1 MAKGRSASYLLTLI
15 FLIGAVLLLQ
25 RAQQNKPAAV
35 QVQELTRAAEAGS
48 SVAEDHFSPGEDLE
62 RIDVARL
69 EEAKSSVD
77 IAMYAFTD
85 QYIAEALKRLAE
97 RGVKIRIY
105 RDQQQYEEEQNQ
117 ASKKDKDST
126 TSILTGLSNVQI
138 RVKGKRELMHLK
150 AYVIDGTVL
159 RDGSAN
165 WSPSGEKRQ
174 DNNAH
179 FTADPAQ
186 VKAFQRDFEEMWD
199 RSENLVVQ

>member
-15 FLIGAVLLLQ
+15 FLVGAVLLLQ
-25 RAQQNKPAAV
+25 RAQQHKPAAGHV
-35 QVQELTRAAEAGS
+35 EELTQASEAGS
-48 SVAEDHFSPGEDLE
+48 SVAEEYFSPGEDLE
-62 RIDVARL
+62 RIDVTRL
-69 EEAKSSVD
+69 EQAKNSVD

-85 QYIAEALKRLAE
+85 QYIGDELKRLAE

-105 RDQQQYEEEQNQ
+105 RDQQQYEEEQKH
-117 ASKKDKDST
+117 ASKKHSDST
-126 TSILTGLSNVQI
+126 TSVLTGLSNVQI
-138 RVKGKRELMHLK
+138 RVKGKSELMHLK

-179 FTADPAQ
+179 FTADPVQ
-186 VKAFQRDFEEMWD
+186 VKAFQHDFEEMWNRND
-199 RSENLVVQ
+199 NLVVQ

>member
-1 MAKGRSASYLLTLI
+1 MAKGRSGSYLLTLI
-15 FLIGAVLLLQ
+15 FLIGAVLLVQ
-25 RAQQNKPAAV
+25 RAQQHKPVAV
-35 QVQELTRAAEAGS
+35 QLEELTRSAEAGS
-48 SVAEDHFSPGEDLE
+48 SVAEEHFSPGEDIE

-69 EEAKSSVD
+69 EQAKSSVD

-85 QYIAEALKRLAE
+85 QYIADALKQLAE
-97 RGVKIRIY
+97 RGVKVRIY
-105 RDQQQYEEEQNQ
+105 RDQQQYEEEQNH
-117 ASKKDKDST
+117 ASKKDSDST
-126 TSILTGLSNVQI
+126 TSLLTGLANVQV

-186 VKAFQRDFEEMWD
+186 VKAFQRDFDEMWGRTD
-199 RSENLVVQ
+199 NLIVQ